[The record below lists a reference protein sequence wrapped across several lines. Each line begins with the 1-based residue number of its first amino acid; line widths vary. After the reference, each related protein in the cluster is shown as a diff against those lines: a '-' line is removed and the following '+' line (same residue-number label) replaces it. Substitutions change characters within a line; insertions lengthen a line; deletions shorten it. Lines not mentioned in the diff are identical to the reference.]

1 MFKITDKRTL
11 IGLALSAGLLAAG
24 VVPTASP
31 SRHTDSDLRT
41 AGTFVG
47 NPN

>member
-11 IGLALSAGLLAAG
+11 IGLTLSAGLLADGVLPAG
-24 VVPTASP
+24 SP
-31 SRHTDSDLRT
+31 SQHTDADLRT